1 MLCSLQHATNQ
12 AETRDRSTA
21 QETRVD
27 VYPSTVAI
35 AGMYTFVHI
44 VESSGYADS
53 VQFLI
58 TLFIACEFGCYVAIR
73 QVVNAKE
80 WLMACQ
86 LGAL

>member
-1 MLCSLQHATNQ
+1 M
-12 AETRDRSTA
+12 
-21 QETRVD
+21 D

-44 VESSGYADS
+44 VEPSGYADS

-58 TLFIACEFGCYVAIR
+58 TLFIACEFGCYVTIR

-80 WLMACQ
+80 WLMACK
-86 LGAL
+86 LGVL